1 MGDIVFQLR
10 RMAKLNPDMAIYAR
24 AADEIEQLRQR
35 IEELE
40 TANSALNIAV
50 DHWREMYRHLDQ
62 LYSQLAGRG

>member
-1 MGDIVFQLR
+1 MDERNQQIIAELR
-10 RMAKLNPDMAIYAR
+10 
-24 AADEIEQLRQR
+24 ER

-40 TANSALNIAV
+40 TANSTLNIAV